1 MSDRITDAM
10 QAIGAILRLLSPAD
24 RRIVVQA
31 TYNVAFEQFGGDQL
45 LRLGNSELLSTR
57 TARPTPQRE
66 VA

>member
-1 MSDRITDAM
+1 
-10 QAIGAILRLLSPAD
+10 LSVDD
-24 RRIVVQA
+24 RRSVVQA

-57 TARPTPQRE
+57 TAPSSGRA